1 MAMVVDGA
9 AAVQRVVDDGPDA
22 YDIVL
27 MDIQMPVMDGYEAA
41 RRIRA
46 LAPALPIVGQTAHA
60 FDEDRR
66 KCLDA
71 GMVGHIA
78 KPIDPQALT
87 RLVLRV
93 MDGQRDR
100 VRPSPHR

>member
-1 MAMVVDGA
+1 
-9 AAVQRVVDDGPDA
+9 
-22 YDIVL
+22 

-41 RRIRA
+41 RRIHA

-60 FDEDRR
+60 FDEDRH
-66 KCLDA
+66 KCLAA

-87 RLVLRV
+87 HLVLRV
-93 MDGQRDR
+93 LAGQRGPGR
-100 VRPSPHR
+100 EPT